1 MTDQNFSVFLVDDDP
16 AVLKALGRL
25 LSTKGYKTQA
35 FTSPSEFLKAHDA
48 SAPGCAV
55 LDLAMPE
62 LDGFALQKKLTAQA
76 GERQVIFLSGRG
88 DIPKSVRAMRAG
100 AVDFLQKP
108 VKSAD
113 LLAAVARAAD
123 RDGLARQAS
132 RDRQEI
138 NKRVNMLTPREFEV
152 LTYVIAGWLN
162 KQIAAELGTVEK
174 TVKVHRSRM
183 MTKMGVHTVAAL
195 VRLTESIG
203 FAPHAGRAH

>member
-35 FTSPSEFLKAHDA
+35 FTSPNEFLKVHDA
-48 SAPGCAV
+48 LAPGCAV

-62 LDGFALQKKLTAQA
+62 LDGFALQNKLATQG

-123 RDGLARQAS
+123 RDGQARQAS
-132 RDRQEI
+132 HDRQEV
-138 NKRVNMLTPREFEV
+138 NKRVNLLTPREFEV